1 MAAFPVPFAIPK
13 AGFQD
18 PDRHGIERPEE
29 ARAIVIPFGL
39 EATVSYGTG
48 TARGPAAILAASQ
61 QLELFDEELWREA
74 YHDFSIATLEAPE
87 IASGVAPALDQ
98 LEAIVEAVAAR
109 GAFPLVL
116 GGEHALTAGAVRPFA
131 RRHDDLVV
139 LQIDAHADLR
149 DGYLGEHFSHASA
162 MRRILDHDTASV
174 IGLGI
179 RAICAEEARF
189 IEAAGGRVTLF
200 WAHEQASW
208 DWGHLRDRLAGR
220 AIYVT
225 FDVDGLDSSLMPATG
240 TPMPGGLTYHRAL
253 DIIRLAASVG
263 TIVAADVVELSP
275 IDGFPACDFT
285 AAAIANKIL
294 NYALSGTSR
303 AGS

>member
-1 MAAFPVPFAIPK
+1 MAAQSLAFAAPEH
-13 AGFQD
+13 GFQD
-18 PDRHGIERPEE
+18 PDREGIARPQD
-29 ARAIVIPFGL
+29 AGAIVIPFGL
-39 EATVSYGTG
+39 EASVSYGTG

-74 YHDFSIATLEAPE
+74 YRDFAIATLTPPE
-87 IASGVAPALDQ
+87 IAAGVAPALDQ
-98 LEAIVEAVAAR
+98 LEEIVEAVAAR

-116 GGEHALTAGAVRPFA
+116 GGEHALTPGAVRPFA
-131 RRHDDLVV
+131 RRHDDLVI

-162 MRRILDHDTASV
+162 MRRVLDLAGTSV
-174 IGLGI
+174 VALGI

-189 IEAAGGRVTLF
+189 IEAAGDRVTLF
-200 WAHEQASW
+200 WAHEQDAW
-208 DWGHLRDRLAGR
+208 DWDALRERLAGR
-220 AIYVT
+220 KIYVT

-240 TPMPGGLTYHRAL
+240 TPMPGGLSYHRAL

-263 TIVAADVVELSP
+263 EIVAADVVELSP
-275 IDGFPACDFT
+275 IDGLHACDFT

-294 NYALSGTSR
+294 NYALSGTTRS
-303 AGS
+303 